1 MCENDTVIR
10 IAMIPGSF
18 SIIDIHRKNIIGGG
32 ERLLYEFAEVELTF
46 YSTKFTIFVLY
57 RTPYSEKHPVTKKNF
72 FHGNR
77 ELFKYINL

>member
-57 RTPYSEKHPVTKKNF
+57 KSPLFLKHPFTITIFFTK
-72 FHGNR
+72 
-77 ELFKYINL
+77 I